1 MNQERGNLYT
11 EGSYFHL
18 HLELRRGYARLK
30 WLHRGVKS
38 EETVAC
44 ADIRAKRE
52 TGEQTV
58 VSADE
63 APSSW

>member
-18 HLELRRGYARLK
+18 LLDLRRGYDQLK

-44 ADIRAKRE
+44 ADIRAIRD

-58 VSADE
+58 VYADE